1 MGKPRTHV
9 VGTAR
14 GIVSGPTLSAHG
26 YVSTPLTPELTLEQK
41 IEAVQ
46 ENALRALRDAS
57 QAMAAVTTEQRKRE
71 QEVREMANRL
81 EGAETTLVSRTKRL
95 VVDGIPAAVAG
106 LVLATVG
113 LTLQALASLATFSN

>member
-1 MGKPRTHV
+1 
-9 VGTAR
+9 
-14 GIVSGPTLSAHG
+14 
-26 YVSTPLTPELTLEQK
+26 
-41 IEAVQ
+41 
-46 ENALRALRDAS
+46 
-57 QAMAAVTTEQRKRE
+57 
-71 QEVREMANRL
+71 MANRL